1 MTQFVKISLV
11 VALAFSWAYAAE
23 AMADVYGYT
32 DEVGAI
38 NLTDN
43 PVNED
48 YVLLAVTPPEPVAP
62 VLASLPSTFT
72 SIESKPLE
80 ANTPYLDV
88 INNAAETSGVEG
100 RLLHA
105 VITAESNYNPKALS
119 PKGAQGLMQLMPR
132 TARQYGVSNAFDPKQ
147 NIQGGARYLA
157 YLLRLFDNDVVLSV
171 AAYNAGENA
180 VISHGRKVPP
190 FRETTAYVSKVINL
204 YKRYEKTAM

>member
-1 MTQFVKISLV
+1 MLRQLDLWFNASMTQFVKISLV

-132 TARQYGVSNAFDPKQ
+132 TATNMAFRTHLILNKT
-147 NIQGGARYLA
+147 
-157 YLLRLFDNDVVLSV
+157 FKVVH
-171 AAYNAGENA
+171 
-180 VISHGRKVPP
+180 VIWPTCYVCLI
-190 FRETTAYVSKVINL
+190 TTWC
-204 YKRYEKTAM
+204 